1 MRPPLARALLACAAL
16 VFALV
21 GGVPAASASSSG
33 FNDWNCRP
41 SAAHPRPVL
50 LLHGL
55 GGNGPGNFLSLG
67 PFLAGQGYCV
77 FAPTYGEA
85 LPPIPVGGFVHID
98 QSAKEIAGTIDQILA
113 ATGADR
119 LDLVGH
125 SEGGFQSL
133 YVPKFTGRADRID
146 RVVALAPPTHG
157 TTFANLVTIAQKLGI
172 MPQVNQVL
180 QAAGCAACTELVTGG
195 ASVAKLTTGPIA
207 QPGVTYTVLA
217 SHSDALVTPND
228 TAFVREP
235 GVTNA
240 YVQDTCP
247 NDPVGHIGL
256 AYDSGVAQLIA
267 NALDPAH
274 TRPVTCTIGL
284 GF

>member
-1 MRPPLARALLACAAL
+1 MPTALLGAFALAAAL
-16 VFALV
+16 VGTA
-21 GGVPAASASSSG
+21 PAASASSSG
-33 FNDWNCRP
+33 FNDWTCRP

-55 GGNGPGNFLSLG
+55 GGNGPGNYAYLG
-67 PFLAGQGYCV
+67 PYLADRGYCV

-85 LPPIPVGGFVHID
+85 LPPIPVGGFVPID
-98 QSAKEIAGTIDQILA
+98 QSAREISGTIDKILA
-113 ATGADR
+113 ATGARR
-119 LDLVGH
+119 LDIVGH

-133 YVPKFTGRADRID
+133 YVPKFAGRADRAD

-157 TTFANLVTIAQKLGI
+157 TTFAGLVTLAQKLGI
-172 MPQVNQVL
+172 MPQVDQVL
-180 QAAGCAACTELVTGG
+180 SGVGCAACTELVSGG
-195 ASVAKLTTGPIA
+195 AAVARLNAGPIA
-207 QPGVTYTVLA
+207 QPGLTYTILA
-217 SHSDALVTPND
+217 SHSDMLVTPND

-247 NDPVGHIGL
+247 DDPVGHIGL
-256 AYDSGVAQLIA
+256 AYDSGVAQMVS

-274 TRPVTCTIGL
+274 ARPVTCGIGPAA
-284 GF
+284 